1 MSDPRRNAE
10 GYLDVT
16 AYLGTKNVIQEENE
30 AERKN
35 KDLIHT
41 FRLLADMAGFEIVG
55 RITIKHKK
63 AGVLFIQMI
72 GYLSGP
78 ITGHKDYRRQFA
90 KAAAALKERGYN
102 VINPA
107 AIDDAIPVECMSY
120 EEIMRIDLEL
130 LSTADYLVQ
139 LPGWERSIGA
149 SRELGFALG
158 TDKIIVSLEQLLTKE
173 VMLS

>member
-1 MSDPRRNAE
+1 
-10 GYLDVT
+10 
-16 AYLGTKNVIQEENE
+16 
-30 AERKN
+30 
-35 KDLIHT
+35 
-41 FRLLADMAGFEIVG
+41 
-55 RITIKHKK
+55 
-63 AGVLFIQMI
+63 MI

-90 KAAAALKERGYN
+90 KAAAALKEMGYN

-130 LSTADYLVQ
+130 LSIADYLVQ

-149 SRELGFALG
+149 SRELG

-173 VMLS
+173 VTLS

>member
-16 AYLGTKNVIQEENE
+16 AYLGTKNVIQENE

-63 AGVLFIQMI
+63 
-72 GYLSGP
+72 
-78 ITGHKDYRRQFA
+78 TG
-90 KAAAALKERGYN
+90 
-102 VINPA
+102 
-107 AIDDAIPVECMSY
+107 
-120 EEIMRIDLEL
+120 RIF
-130 LSTADYLVQ
+130 
-139 LPGWERSIGA
+139 R
-149 SRELGFALG
+149 
-158 TDKIIVSLEQLLTKE
+158 
-173 VMLS
+173 

>member
-1 MSDPRRNAE
+1 
-10 GYLDVT
+10 
-16 AYLGTKNVIQEENE
+16 
-30 AERKN
+30 
-35 KDLIHT
+35 
-41 FRLLADMAGFEIVG
+41 
-55 RITIKHKK
+55 
-63 AGVLFIQMI
+63 MI

-90 KAAAALKERGYN
+90 KAAAALKE
-102 VINPA
+102 
-107 AIDDAIPVECMSY
+107 MSY

-173 VMLS
+173 VTLS

>member
-1 MSDPRRNAE
+1 
-10 GYLDVT
+10 
-16 AYLGTKNVIQEENE
+16 
-30 AERKN
+30 
-35 KDLIHT
+35 
-41 FRLLADMAGFEIVG
+41 
-55 RITIKHKK
+55 
-63 AGVLFIQMI
+63 MI

-90 KAAAALKERGYN
+90 KAAAALKEMGYN

-120 EEIMRIDLEL
+120 EEIMRIDLE
-130 LSTADYLVQ
+130 

>member
-1 MSDPRRNAE
+1 MPRPKGSKNRKPSVRRKGVANAE
-10 GYLDVT
+10 SISEAKAAVATQIEALTSEV
-16 AYLGTKNVIQEENE
+16 NE
-30 AERKN
+30 
-35 KDLIHT
+35 
-41 FRLLADMAGFEIVG
+41 
-55 RITIKHKK
+55 
-63 AGVLFIQMI
+63 
-72 GYLSGP
+72 
-78 ITGHKDYRRQFA
+78 
-90 KAAAALKERGYN
+90 AAAALKEMGYN

-120 EEIMRIDLEL
+120 EDIMRIDLEL

-173 VMLS
+173 VTLS